1 MMKKNKYS
9 IVSMNKFKIF
19 SVAFLVSATFGYA
32 QDITQARK
40 AIDAE
45 QYDKAKTMLKS
56 ILQTSPIDGRA
67 NFLLGNIYLIQTVT
81 DSANIAFQRGLAGTD
96 GAKLNYVGLGTI
108 DLDNGNTVAA
118 EANFALA
125 LKDAKKKDVEGLTA
139 IGRAYTYSAKPNYK
153 KAIEVLN
160 KAKAINAND
169 ALVQLALGD
178 AFYGDKNQNEAYAAY
193 RNAFQFDPTLLRA
206 KMQLGVLLKGAKSY
220 DEAIKAFN
228 EVIALNPDYGPVYRE
243 LAETYYKWGR
253 NKPSKSKEYM
263 QTAIGFYEKYLSL
276 TDYSLH
282 SRMRH
287 ADFLILVKDYKALEA
302 EANKMIEMDKVNP
315 RIFRYL
321 GYSAYENGNADLAI
335 KSLESFIANPN
346 NKVIAK
352 DYLYLGTAKIK
363 KGLSADGLSIDANL
377 YNSALEDIRKAIQM
391 EPLAVEDLNE
401 IGVKMFN
408 QKLYKEAAPIFELGT
423 VSSENKNY
431 IEDNIYYGLSIFYAN
446 NKKDVTPDPIA
457 LQKADIAFGNVI
469 TASPNY
475 QDAYLYRA
483 RTNSLMGNDPMTIKY
498 YEEFVAKATA
508 NLKAKLDSANANV
521 AGDKNIEELYKGTI
535 KDFNNLI
542 FNKEVDRLKPKLTE
556 SYNTIAASYA
566 NTDKV
571 KAKEYFAKT
580 LALDPTN
587 NYATESLKLLK

>member
-1 MMKKNKYS
+1 MKKNKYS

-96 GAKLNYVGLGTI
+96 GSKLNYVGLGTI

-160 KAKAINAND
+160 KGKAINPND

-287 ADFLILVKDYKALEA
+287 ADFLVLVKDYKALEA

-408 QKLYKEAAPIFELGT
+408 QKLYKEAVPIFELGT

-446 NKKDVTPDPIA
+446 NKKGVTPDSIA
-457 LQKADIAFGNVI
+457 LQKADTAFGNVTI
-469 TASPNY
+469 ASPNY

-498 YEEFVAKATA
+498 YEEFVAKATE
-508 NLKAKLDSANANV
+508 K
-521 AGDKNIEELYKGTI
+521 GPEELA
-535 KDFNNLI
+535 
-542 FNKEVDRLKPKLTE
+542 KPTTTKKIIE

-566 NTDKV
+566 NTDVV

>member
-1 MMKKNKYS
+1 MKKNKYS

-19 SVAFLVSATFGYA
+19 SVAFLVSVTFGYA

-363 KGLSADGLSIDANL
+363 KGLSADGLSIDPNL

-498 YEEFVAKATA
+498 YEEFVAKATE
-508 NLKAKLDSANANV
+508 K
-521 AGDKNIEELYKGTI
+521 GPEELA
-535 KDFNNLI
+535 
-542 FNKEVDRLKPKLTE
+542 KPTTTKKIIE

>member
-1 MMKKNKYS
+1 
-9 IVSMNKFKIF
+9 MNKFKIF
-19 SVAFLVSATFGYA
+19 SVAFLVSVTFGYA

-118 EANFALA
+118 ETNFALA

-363 KGLSADGLSIDANL
+363 KGLSADGLSIDPNL

-498 YEEFVAKATA
+498 YEEFVAKATE
-508 NLKAKLDSANANV
+508 K
-521 AGDKNIEELYKGTI
+521 GPEELA
-535 KDFNNLI
+535 
-542 FNKEVDRLKPKLTE
+542 KPTTTKKIIE

>member
-1 MMKKNKYS
+1 MKKNKYS

-19 SVAFLVSATFGYA
+19 SVAFLISVTFGYA

-96 GAKLNYVGLGTI
+96 GSKLNYVGLGTI

-160 KAKAINAND
+160 KGKAINPND

-287 ADFLILVKDYKALEA
+287 ADFLVLVKDYKALEA

-363 KGLSADGLSIDANL
+363 KGLSADGLSIDDNL

-408 QKLYKEAAPIFELGT
+408 QKLYKEAVPIFELGT

-498 YEEFVAKATA
+498 YEEFVAKATE
-508 NLKAKLDSANANV
+508 K
-521 AGDKNIEELYKGTI
+521 GPEELA
-535 KDFNNLI
+535 
-542 FNKEVDRLKPKLTE
+542 KPTTTKKIIE

-587 NYATESLKLLK
+587 NYATPEWQFSIHFGAILFVPLLEPKRSMRIGT

>member
-1 MMKKNKYS
+1 MKKNKYS

-19 SVAFLVSATFGYA
+19 SVAFLISVTFGYA

-287 ADFLILVKDYKALEA
+287 ADFLVLVKDYKALEA

-408 QKLYKEAAPIFELGT
+408 QKLYKEAVPIFELGT

-469 TASPNY
+469 IASPNY

-498 YEEFVAKATA
+498 YEEFVAKATE
-508 NLKAKLDSANANV
+508 K
-521 AGDKNIEELYKGTI
+521 GPEELA
-535 KDFNNLI
+535 
-542 FNKEVDRLKPKLTE
+542 KPTTTKKIIE

>member
-1 MMKKNKYS
+1 
-9 IVSMNKFKIF
+9 MNKFKIF
-19 SVAFLVSATFGYA
+19 SVAFLISVTFGYA

-363 KGLSADGLSIDANL
+363 KGLSADGLSIDPNL

-498 YEEFVAKATA
+498 YEEFVAKATE
-508 NLKAKLDSANANV
+508 K
-521 AGDKNIEELYKGTI
+521 GPEELA
-535 KDFNNLI
+535 
-542 FNKEVDRLKPKLTE
+542 KPTTTKKIIE

>member
-19 SVAFLVSATFGYA
+19 SVAFLVSAAFGYA

-81 DSANIAFQRGLAGTD
+81 DSAKIVFQRGLAGTD

-160 KAKAINAND
+160 KGKAINPND

-206 KMQLGVLLKGAKSY
+206 KVQLGVLLKGAKSY
-220 DEAIKAFN
+220 DEAIKSFN
-228 EVIALNPDYGPVYRE
+228 EVIAINPNYGPVYRE

-287 ADFLILVKDYKALEA
+287 ADFLVLVKDYKALEA

-363 KGLSADGLSIDANL
+363 KGLSADGLSIDPNL
-377 YNSALEDIRKAIQM
+377 YNSAIEDIRKAIQM

-446 NKKDVTPDPIA
+446 NKKDVTPDLIA
-457 LQKADIAFGNVI
+457 LQKADTAFGNVI
-469 TASPNY
+469 IASPNY

-498 YEEFVAKATA
+498 YEEFVAKATE
-508 NLKAKLDSANANV
+508 K
-521 AGDKNIEELYKGTI
+521 GPEELA
-535 KDFNNLI
+535 
-542 FNKEVDRLKPKLTE
+542 KPTTTKKIIE

-566 NTDKV
+566 NTDVV